1 MQMRG
6 AASFLAV
13 LSVAAVLGCK
23 SRNADPCVCLGDEPV
38 AALEGRKEVLY
49 SLPDLDHGLL
59 QSPVNILSDQAVDGT
74 HKVVLHFDHAAP
86 ERLVNMGTTIELDFP
101 EGGGSLDYD
110 GREYDLGQLHFHTP
124 SEHQIDGIT
133 FPMEMHIVHQ
143 IRGEVAHHESRY
155 LVIAILFRM
164 GEASHFIGSFLE
176 AVPHKAGEAKH
187 LDPGEVYLEEL
198 FPGCKMPHYYHYRG
212 SLTTPP
218 HTESVHWLVLKH
230 VMEAS
235 AEQIRRINA
244 IEGDNARHVQ
254 ALYGRPIDD

>member
-1 MQMRG
+1 MHTKCT
-6 AASFLAV
+6 AV
-13 LSVAAVLGCK
+13 LLGALSLATLLGCEK
-23 SRNADPCVCLGDEPV
+23 QGEEPCVCPEDEPV
-38 AALEGRKEVLY
+38 AALEELNEELY
-49 SLPDLDHGLL
+49 ALPDLDHGLL

-74 HKVVLHFDHAAP
+74 HKVVLHFDHTAP
-86 ERLVNMGTTIELDFP
+86 EFLVNKGTTIELDFP
-101 EGGGSLDYD
+101 EGGGSLTYD
-110 GREYDLGQLHFHTP
+110 VREYDLEQLHFHTP

-133 FPMEMHIVHQ
+133 YPMEMHIVHQ
-143 IRGEVAHHESRY
+143 LRGEAEHGQPRY

-164 GEASHFIGSFLE
+164 SEESHFIGTFLE
-176 AVPHKAGEAKH
+176 AIPHKAGEAKH
-187 LDPGEVYLEEL
+187 LEPGEVYLAEL
-198 FPGCKMPHYYHYRG
+198 FPGCNMPHYYHYRG

-230 VMEAS
+230 VMKAS